1 MDSQAWKLAVVDMV
15 RLLQQMAEVDV
26 DRLWEYHLPELAATP
41 EQLAA
46 VEQHL
51 GECIDSTYRAFLEV
65 AAGWRCAYQR
75 VDLFGPG
82 DLVGGER
89 MTRALRLLQELE
101 DGVLVDS
108 GYRRDQ
114 LLPIACSSVN
124 LDLFVI
130 TRLASRSPGTVI
142 WYNGREIYR
151 YKDFDEFFLA
161 MMEYNRLEAEDLKAE
176 NGLR

>member
-1 MDSQAWKLAVVDMV
+1 
-15 RLLQQMAEVDV
+15 
-26 DRLWEYHLPELAATP
+26 
-41 EQLAA
+41 
-46 VEQHL
+46 
-51 GECIDSTYRAFLEV
+51 
-65 AAGWRCAYQR
+65 
-75 VDLFGPG
+75 
-82 DLVGGER
+82 

-142 WYNGREIYR
+142 WYNGREIDR